1 MDGQPVFER
10 RKIDNVPSIIAYK
23 WSPVVVDEGFIPF
36 PKRLLRCLSDLF
48 PDPRDLQ
55 VVLAAVDYARPN
67 LSRPPSYDYL
77 AFNAG
82 MSVPEYKQRITDM
95 QTRGYL
101 MAVGPDEAIKIKLDG
116 LMDKIERLTNETS
129 DKKEAKGV
137 GQAPHPF

>member
-1 MDGQPVFER
+1 
-10 RKIDNVPSIIAYK
+10 
-23 WSPVVVDEGFIPF
+23 
-36 PKRLLRCLSDLF
+36 
-48 PDPRDLQ
+48 
-55 VVLAAVDYARPN
+55 VLAAVDYARPN